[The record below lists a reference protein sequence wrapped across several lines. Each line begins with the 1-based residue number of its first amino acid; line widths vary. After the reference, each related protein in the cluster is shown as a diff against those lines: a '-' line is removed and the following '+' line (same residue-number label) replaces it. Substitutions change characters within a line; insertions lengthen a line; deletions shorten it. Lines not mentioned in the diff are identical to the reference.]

1 MTTAKATAK
10 ASTKAKA
17 AAIANAAEAMQ
28 DHYAASDTSEG
39 LFQGATA
46 ADFLGIGTAADA
58 ATTDATTTARDGAIV
73 PAGEATAIS
82 RWEALAF
89 RIAEAEEKAPAK
101 KFDYRD
107 EWGNKAARSWVHDLR
122 GIKGSIERHRKEA
135 KAVHLERGRAVD
147 DSAKLLEA
155 AVQGLI
161 EPHETAIK
169 AIEAEEQ
176 SRIDAH
182 RAVLDRIAA
191 LADAAGA
198 EGGDGIIDVDARLA
212 ELAAIDT
219 STLEEF
225 AQAGLN
231 RQAEAIE
238 QLGLLRDKLEAQ
250 ESQRIELEALHAQAA
265 AREDADRIARLQR
278 EAVEADRLAREA
290 EAAARVAEA
299 EDRARKEREDAA
311 TREAQALAQVEA
323 SRIAQEAAERR
334 LAEEVAA
341 RKAQAAAEAERLERE
356 AKEAMDA
363 AALRDAAI
371 AKQRELRES
380 LVVELAEALAT
391 MIPETAATAIVDGT
405 LHPAVQIDWALVFP
419 SDDFCPF

>member
-10 ASTKAKA
+10 ASTKTKA
-17 AAIANAAEAMQ
+17 TARAAFDKATDLTQA
-28 DHYAASDTSEG
+28 HYAVNDTSNG

-46 ADFLGIGTAADA
+46 ADLDSFGA
-58 ATTDATTTARDGAIV
+58 ATTDATTTAPDGAIV
-73 PAGEATAIS
+73 PSGETTAIS

-107 EWGNKAARSWVHDLR
+107 EWDNKAARSWVHELR
-122 GIKGSIERHRKEA
+122 GIKGSIERCRKEA
-135 KAVHLERGRAVD
+135 KAVHLERGKAVD
-147 DSAKLLEA
+147 DSAKLLES

-176 SRIDAH
+176 ARIDAH
-182 RAVLDRIAA
+182 RAVLDRIAV

-198 EGGDGIIDVDARLA
+198 EGGDGIVDVDARLA

-250 ESQRIELEALHAQAA
+250 EAQRIELEALRAQAA
-265 AREDADRIARLQR
+265 AREDADRIARLQQ
-278 EAVEADRLAREA
+278 EAVGADRLAREQ
-290 EAAARVAEA
+290 EA
-299 EDRARKEREDAA
+299 ERQRLEVQEQARKEREAA
-311 TREAQALAQVEA
+311 AAREAQALAQVEA
-323 SRIAQEAAERR
+323 
-334 LAEEVAA
+334 A
-341 RKAQAAAEAERLERE
+341 RQAQAEAEARAAEAVARE
-356 AKEAMDA
+356 DARIKQQAEMEEFIKMA
-363 AALRDAAI
+363 AAKAEEDKRNRREEMVTALTNLLITMDPAAAARAI
-371 AKQRELRES
+371 A
-380 LVVELAEALAT
+380 
-391 MIPETAATAIVDGT
+391 DGT
-405 LHPAVQIDWALVFP
+405 LHPAVKVDWALVA
-419 SDDFCPF
+419 

>member
-10 ASTKAKA
+10 ASTKTKA
-17 AAIANAAEAMQ
+17 AATAELPLALTTEAVPQ
-28 DHYAASDTSEG
+28 E
-39 LFQGATA
+39 
-46 ADFLGIGTAADA
+46 
-58 ATTDATTTARDGAIV
+58 TDATTTAPDGAIV
-73 PAGEATAIS
+73 PSGETTAIS

-107 EWGNKAARSWVHDLR
+107 EWDNKAARSWVHELR
-122 GIKGSIERHRKEA
+122 GIKGSIERCRKEA

-147 DSAKLLEA
+147 DNAKLLES

-176 SRIDAH
+176 ARIDAH

-198 EGGDGIIDVDARLA
+198 EGGDGIVDVDARLA

-250 ESQRIELEALHAQAA
+250 ESQRIELEALRAQAA
-265 AREDADRIARLQR
+265 AREDADRIARLQQ

-299 EDRARKEREDAA
+299 EERARKEREDAA
-311 TREAQALAQVEA
+311 AREAQVLAQVEA
-323 SRIAQEAAERR
+323 ARIAQEAAERR
-334 LAEEVAA
+334 AQEAADREAA
-341 RKAQAAAEAERLERE
+341 RVKHEVEAAEQLRQAAAKAEDAKQQRRAGLEQ
-356 AKEAMDA
+356 ALIDLLITMGPADA
-363 AALRDAAI
+363 ARAI
-371 AKQRELRES
+371 A
-380 LVVELAEALAT
+380 
-391 MIPETAATAIVDGT
+391 DGT
-405 LHPAVQIDWALVFP
+405 LHPAVKVDWSLVA
-419 SDDFCPF
+419 

>member
-10 ASTKAKA
+10 ARTNTKA
-17 AAIANAAEAMQ
+17 AATAELPLAL
-28 DHYAASDTSEG
+28 TTE
-39 LFQGATA
+39 
-46 ADFLGIGTAADA
+46 
-58 ATTDATTTARDGAIV
+58 TDATTAPDGAIV
-73 PAGEATAIS
+73 PAGETTAIS

-101 KFDYRD
+101 KFNYRD
-107 EWGNKAARSWVHDLR
+107 EWDNKAARSWVHELR
-122 GIKGSIERHRKEA
+122 GIKGSIERCRKEA
-135 KAVHLERGRAVD
+135 KAVHLERGKAVD
-147 DSAKLLEA
+147 DSAKLLES

-169 AIEAEEQ
+169 AIESEEQ
-176 SRIDAH
+176 ARIDAH

-250 ESQRIELEALHAQAA
+250 EAQRIELEALRAQAA
-265 AREDADRIARLQR
+265 AREDADRIAR
-278 EAVEADRLAREA
+278 AVEADRLAREQ
-290 EAAARVAEA
+290 EAAARAAEA
-299 EDRARKEREDAA
+299 EERARKEREAIA
-311 TREAQALAQVEA
+311 VREAQALAQVEA
-323 SRIAQEAAERR
+323 ARLAQEEAERR
-334 LAEEVAA
+334 
-341 RKAQAAAEAERLERE
+341 
-356 AKEAMDA
+356 AKEAAAREEARVKQQVEME
-363 AALRDAAI
+363 AALREAAARAAVAQQQCRDAFVAALTATLTTMGPADAARAI
-371 AKQRELRES
+371 A
-380 LVVELAEALAT
+380 
-391 MIPETAATAIVDGT
+391 DGT
-405 LHPAVQIDWALVFP
+405 LHPAVKVDWSLVA
-419 SDDFCPF
+419 